1 MLGSKFVKFLKS
13 FFKTQVSFPSDVAS
27 IFSAIKEN
35 SPILFLA
42 QRSCTLS
49 KRSPLKC
56 KFLRFSSAQV
66 KIHQIP
72 HVIFESTGQFSF
84 KCWTINQCHQVKL
97 PYTFFSS
104 KIMYFIQKKAIKMQ
118 IFEIF
123 ECSCQNSSNSSSH
136 F

>member
-1 MLGSKFVKFLKS
+1 MQILRFRVLGSKFVKFVKS
-13 FFKTQVSFPSDVAS
+13 FLKPQVSFPSDVKS
-27 IFSAIKEN
+27 IFSAIKQI

-49 KRSPLKC
+49 KRRRLKW

-72 HVIFESTGQFSF
+72 HVIFDSTSQFSF
-84 KCWTINQCHQVKL
+84 KCCIINQCHQVKL

-104 KIMYFIQKKAIKMQ
+104 KIMYFIQKKPIKMQ
-118 IFEIF
+118 IF
-123 ECSCQNSSNSSSH
+123 
-136 F
+136 